1 MAKKKRKKKQT
12 AKRKKVCRKDLSSA
26 QQSFY
31 DSIRRLLI
39 EFSDASQLKLLKCIA
54 GTAPWHGSFEGAS
67 AATAD
72 RVTEIK
78 KILGGVTD
86 PTLASV
92 LRRMLAN
99 RRSERKRLKTVDARK
114 CKEASAGRSAR
125 RRDNKARNK
134 EGSKDEDAE
143 RAQLCHDELLQ
154 DFRSKG
160 IICTFIAA
168 AASLLVLVSAALG
181 YHKKGFDKKGRLH
194 GKWLQEFTWGGTF
207 RGEAH
212 LYKRYEGDFHHGQRH
227 GYGTLTWADRHD
239 TCMADGPTDWQAEH
253 CATTCISIRKPSVN
267 EMHGFLY
274 TASAIRNCRTAISC
288 TLVGS

>member
-1 MAKKKRKKKQT
+1 MAKKKKQK
-12 AKRKKVCRKDLSSA
+12 AKRRMACRKDLSPA
-26 QQSFY
+26 KQSFY

-39 EFSDASQLKLLKCIA
+39 EFSDASQLLLLQCIA
-54 GTAPWHGSFEGAS
+54 GTATWDGSFEGAS

-99 RRSERKRLKTVDARK
+99 RRSGRKRLKTVDKRK
-114 CKEASAGRSAR
+114 CEETSAARSAR
-125 RRDNKARNK
+125 RRVNKARKK
-134 EGSKDEDAE
+134 EASKDEDAE
-143 RAQLCHDELLQ
+143 CAQLCHEQRLQ

-181 YHKKGFDKKGRLH
+181 YHKKGLDKKGRLH
-194 GKWLQEFTWGGTF
+194 
-207 RGEAH
+207 
-212 LYKRYEGDFHHGQRH
+212 
-227 GYGTLTWADRHD
+227 
-239 TCMADGPTDWQAEH
+239 
-253 CATTCISIRKPSVN
+253 
-267 EMHGFLY
+267 
-274 TASAIRNCRTAISC
+274 
-288 TLVGS
+288 